1 MMFCICNDGLEL
13 FAVGIAFKF
22 VQRQHPGKCIWTVL
36 HQLKIPDRGR
46 YRNVVFFGYMS
57 CGYRFSKAVD
67 HVQDLT
73 LRWPVVSWQKAIEFM
88 KSLSA
93 LCTYISA
100 LSQVEIYLLPE
111 SRTVFND
118 LFSVVMNA
126 VCSVSAAGAF
136 MRMPGQ
142 LYFYMNWLRGFFLNR
157 KSLSVIVRPS

>member
-1 MMFCICNDGLEL
+1 MVAIIQ
-13 FAVGIAFKF
+13 AVSPNETRFMTFILLLQPSVKPL
-22 VQRQHPGKCIWTVL
+22 VYTQWTVL
-36 HQLKIPDRGR
+36 HQFKIPDCDR

-142 LYFYMNWLRGFFLNR
+142 LYFYMNWFSGFFH
-157 KSLSVIVRPS
+157 IFYDYIF